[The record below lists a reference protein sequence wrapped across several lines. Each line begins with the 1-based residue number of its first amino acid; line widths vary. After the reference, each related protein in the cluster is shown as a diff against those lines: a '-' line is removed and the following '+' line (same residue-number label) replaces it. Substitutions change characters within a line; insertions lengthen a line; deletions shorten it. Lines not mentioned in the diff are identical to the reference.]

1 MNIKLKLV
9 LSYLIITLIIVV
21 FGMVTLG
28 YFSKIKN
35 FINKDITINNRL
47 LTDIS
52 NFDIG
57 FLKAANILSAILT
70 ESDLEKLDKEFENI
84 KSVNQNLGKLVLS
97 IKNTNPKISLRLENE
112 LRQLKETI
120 EQMVNSKKEYLTI
133 KKEVDGVALKIDD
146 LYRRIKG
153 YVEILVKTTPQ
164 SKTGTLSL
172 LNTLMEDDLQLKVY
186 ANYMLTQTDEYEI
199 EDAQLS
205 MNSYSKT
212 MVLKAQAILDGKKY
226 QDITPERLT
235 DVKNRE
241 RLENIIKTNEELKPL
256 IDEMYNKYMRLVNLQ
271 FSLNDMTM
279 KMEGNIQSL
288 DKYVVQQLDLA
299 QKNFEKSLTT
309 IGSISDKS
317 RYFSVIAILVAILLS
332 LVIGVVSANR
342 ISSPVVKITKVAKDI
357 IDGRLNIEDL
367 EVSESQKDE
376 LAILTKAINEMKNSL
391 KTMIEKIATFS
402 NSMLEVSH
410 QSLNGMEEMKMST
423 ININEEINQT
433 ATAAEEMSST
443 SEEIEMNIQ
452 ESVSNVNITKGE
464 ILNGNKGLQE
474 SIDNIRRIVGEFSE
488 ASASLMNLKKSSDE
502 INDIIKLIMD
512 IADQTNLLALNA
524 AIEAARAGEHG
535 RGFAVVA
542 DEVRKLAEKTAFSTK
557 DISEKVNV
565 IQRSV
570 DEVVNVVDMG
580 IRNIEKGSDE
590 ISAVGESFNLATNDL
605 EVAVNSMMPIQ
616 RMAEEL
622 NVAISMVASSITN
635 ISKSAEKNGAIIE
648 SIVGL
653 SGEIEKIA
661 EKLNSIIKKYTI

>member
-57 FLKAANILSAILT
+57 FLKATNIVSAILT

-112 LRQLKETI
+112 LRQLNETI

-153 YVEILVKTTPQ
+153 YVEILLKTMATD
-164 SKTGTLSL
+164 KTGTLSL
-172 LNTLMEDDLQLKVY
+172 LNTIMEDDLQLKVY

-212 MVLKAQAILDGKKY
+212 MVLKAKSILDGKKY

-317 RYFSVIAILVAILLS
+317 RYFSVIAILVA
-332 LVIGVVSANR
+332 
-342 ISSPVVKITKVAKDI
+342 
-357 IDGRLNIEDL
+357 
-367 EVSESQKDE
+367 
-376 LAILTKAINEMKNSL
+376 
-391 KTMIEKIATFS
+391 
-402 NSMLEVSH
+402 
-410 QSLNGMEEMKMST
+410 
-423 ININEEINQT
+423 
-433 ATAAEEMSST
+433 
-443 SEEIEMNIQ
+443 
-452 ESVSNVNITKGE
+452 
-464 ILNGNKGLQE
+464 
-474 SIDNIRRIVGEFSE
+474 
-488 ASASLMNLKKSSDE
+488 
-502 INDIIKLIMD
+502 
-512 IADQTNLLALNA
+512 
-524 AIEAARAGEHG
+524 
-535 RGFAVVA
+535 
-542 DEVRKLAEKTAFSTK
+542 
-557 DISEKVNV
+557 
-565 IQRSV
+565 
-570 DEVVNVVDMG
+570 
-580 IRNIEKGSDE
+580 
-590 ISAVGESFNLATNDL
+590 
-605 EVAVNSMMPIQ
+605 
-616 RMAEEL
+616 
-622 NVAISMVASSITN
+622 
-635 ISKSAEKNGAIIE
+635 
-648 SIVGL
+648 
-653 SGEIEKIA
+653 
-661 EKLNSIIKKYTI
+661 

>member
-153 YVEILVKTTPQ
+153 YVEILLKTMPTD
-164 SKTGTLSL
+164 KTGTLSL
-172 LNTLMEDDLQLKVY
+172 LNTIMEDDLQLKVY

-205 MNSYSKT
+205 MNSYSKA
-212 MVLKAQAILDGKKY
+212 MVLKAKSILDGKKY

-317 RYFSVIAILVAILLS
+317 RYFSVIAILVAIILS
-332 LVIGVVSANR
+332 LVVGIVSANR
-342 ISSPVVKITKVAKDI
+342 ISSPVIKITKVAKDI

-376 LAILTKAINEMKNSL
+376 LAILTKSINEMKNSL

-512 IADQTNLLALNA
+512 IADQTN
-524 AIEAARAGEHG
+524 
-535 RGFAVVA
+535 
-542 DEVRKLAEKTAFSTK
+542 
-557 DISEKVNV
+557 
-565 IQRSV
+565 
-570 DEVVNVVDMG
+570 
-580 IRNIEKGSDE
+580 
-590 ISAVGESFNLATNDL
+590 
-605 EVAVNSMMPIQ
+605 
-616 RMAEEL
+616 
-622 NVAISMVASSITN
+622 
-635 ISKSAEKNGAIIE
+635 
-648 SIVGL
+648 
-653 SGEIEKIA
+653 
-661 EKLNSIIKKYTI
+661 